1 MKQIISGNK
10 LKTYIEEAI
19 NLLCGTV
26 KTTLGPKGTNII
38 IDHSD
43 FSPFITND
51 GVTIA
56 SNIESDNRIINT
68 ILELAKEASIKTNET
83 VGDGTTTTLVLLE
96 SIYQK
101 GAQIIEEGYNPI
113 ILKQE
118 LENTTNNILNIIKN
132 KSKKP
137 TLKSLK
143 RVTSIAA
150 NNEEIGN
157 ILIKA
162 YQKVGVN
169 NIFIKESASEKTI
182 SSYLEGY
189 IFETIL
195 ASPYFLKEDIIE
207 FSNTSILITPNTI
220 NYLEEISNLI
230 NEVYEQE
237 KPLIII
243 AKDYDNSF
251 INEIINMYLENNL
264 KIILLKS
271 PGYGDEELKILSDIA
286 LISNTKIYYHFE
298 NLTFKD
304 LGKITNITINKEN
317 TKITFTPNSNI
328 TNKIKLLEK
337 DPSDNNLK
345 RIGMLNKGII
355 NIYVGAWTTTERREK
370 KMRFDDAL
378 CALKSAQKGIL
389 PGSGLILH
397 EISNNFQIK
406 TKGDEVLKEA
416 LTKPLTQILI
426 NAGLNSQNIIE
437 NIIKNNY
444 QSLYNVMTNTY
455 ESINNTSITDTKE
468 IIINSLKNA
477 VSIASML
484 LTTTSLVINE
494 YEPNLKKED
503 YSEI

>member
-243 AKDYDNSF
+243 AKNNSF
-251 INEIINMYLENNL
+251 
-264 KIILLKS
+264 KIS
-271 PGYGDEELKILSDIA
+271 
-286 LISNTKIYYHFE
+286 
-298 NLTFKD
+298 
-304 LGKITNITINKEN
+304 
-317 TKITFTPNSNI
+317 
-328 TNKIKLLEK
+328 
-337 DPSDNNLK
+337 
-345 RIGMLNKGII
+345 RI
-355 NIYVGAWTTTERREK
+355 W
-370 KMRFDDAL
+370 
-378 CALKSAQKGIL
+378 
-389 PGSGLILH
+389 
-397 EISNNFQIK
+397 
-406 TKGDEVLKEA
+406 
-416 LTKPLTQILI
+416 
-426 NAGLNSQNIIE
+426 
-437 NIIKNNY
+437 
-444 QSLYNVMTNTY
+444 
-455 ESINNTSITDTKE
+455 
-468 IIINSLKNA
+468 
-477 VSIASML
+477 
-484 LTTTSLVINE
+484 
-494 YEPNLKKED
+494 
-503 YSEI
+503 